1 MIVDLAS
8 RYASAFGMLLAGK
21 MIQKAFLS
29 KVNNKD
35 YKLDY
40 YPFLEVDFEYVKF
53 EIENS
58 NLEPLVFSSVLNGSA
73 GKIFAPPLMME
84 FSQEKSFVET
94 KVNDSDSVIVERW
107 GTKPYKINIKGVLI
121 DLENRTY
128 PSEKIR
134 ELNKNWKQNKPI
146 KVIGQQFEELDIHSI
161 YFRSIAFKRIEGFQD
176 TLQFNINA
184 QSINEVN
191 FIINN

>member
-1 MIVDLAS
+1 MLVDLAS

-21 MIQKAFLS
+21 MLEKAFLS
-29 KVNNKD
+29 EVNTKD

-40 YPFLEVDFEYVKF
+40 YPFVEVDFEYVKF
-53 EIENS
+53 ENS
-58 NLEPLVFSSVLNGSA
+58 NLEPLVFSSVLKGSA

-94 KVNDSDSVIVERW
+94 RVNDSDSVIVERW
-107 GTKPYKINIKGVLI
+107 GTKPYQINIKGILI

-146 KVIGQQFEELDIHSI
+146 KVVGQQFEELDIHSI
-161 YFRSIAFKRIEGFQD
+161 YFRSISFKRVEGFQD

>member
-1 MIVDLAS
+1 MLVDLAS
-8 RYASAFGMLLAGK
+8 RYASAFGILLAGK

-29 KVNNKD
+29 ETNNKD

-40 YPFLEVDFEYVKF
+40 YPFVEVDFEYVKF
-53 EIENS
+53 GIENS
-58 NLEPLVFSSVLNGSA
+58 NLEPLVFSSILNGSA

-94 KVNDSDSVIVERW
+94 RVNDSDSVIVERW
-107 GTKPYKINIKGVLI
+107 GTKPYKINIKGILI

-146 KVIGQQFEELDIHSI
+146 KVVGQQFEELDIHSI
-161 YFRSIAFKRIEGFQD
+161 YFRSISFKRIEGFQD
-176 TLQFNINA
+176 TLQFSINA

-191 FIINN
+191 FIINT